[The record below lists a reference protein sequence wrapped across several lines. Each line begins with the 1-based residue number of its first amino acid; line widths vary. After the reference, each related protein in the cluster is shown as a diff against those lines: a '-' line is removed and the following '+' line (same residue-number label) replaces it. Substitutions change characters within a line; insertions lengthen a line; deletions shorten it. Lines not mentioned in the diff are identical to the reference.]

1 MRGCLEFSYIEFM
14 ILIIVKLEQNPSP
27 TPLGQLE
34 YILYKS

>member
-1 MRGCLEFSYIEFM
+1 VQGFLEFSYVVFM

-27 TPLGQLE
+27 APLVQLE